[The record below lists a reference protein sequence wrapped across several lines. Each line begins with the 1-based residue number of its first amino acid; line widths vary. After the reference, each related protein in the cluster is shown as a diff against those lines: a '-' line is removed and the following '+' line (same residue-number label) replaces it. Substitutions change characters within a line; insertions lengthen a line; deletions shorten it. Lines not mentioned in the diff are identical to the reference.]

1 MTRLLTNDEIENMI
15 SFIQPQKGIPVDTAL
30 SITNIQ
36 KEKLRVQLRKQKIY
50 PEIIP
55 ALKDEIEK
63 SYYACLIDPGD
74 SVGVISAQSIG
85 EKQTQTT
92 LNSVDWT
99 EKLLYTKNG
108 KTIVEP
114 IGKMIDRLLTIEPEN
129 ITKIEE
135 NRTEYLPL
143 SEGYMIPSCD
153 ENGNTNWY
161 RIEAVTRHLPVGK
174 LVRVVTQSGR
184 TVTATQSKSFLVWD
198 GTKFEGVLGSDV
210 KVGDMLPTTTSLRKP
225 TVEHSYFDMETIFPK
240 NKYLYTTELIKA
252 RKHRFS
258 GKQGW
263 LDSNGVHFTVPYN
276 RPDGCFGRRKSYF
289 LSCEPGFVYI
299 HTGASFVSHIP
310 DKIPLDNDFGF
321 LIGIYLAEG
330 CCTKTFICISNNDE
344 VIRKRVTDWCDR
356 YGVTYHLV
364 TSQGKNVRK
373 GTSNDLKIHS
383 TLLARMFKI
392 ICDTGSANK
401 RVPEFSYTAPEEF
414 IKGLIDGYWSGD
426 GYINKISGSVII
438 SSVSEDLILGIS
450 FLLSYFG
457 IFGRLSSSQAKK
469 NNIGSKNI
477 KLAHLLSISNGFAQR
492 FARNIP
498 LTEHNK
504 QEKLKTVTLFKK
516 YRHNRGRSQ
525 EEFPVR
531 DVYFDEVLSVEYVD
545 GTTEYVYDLTVEVT
559 RNFQLL
565 NGLNQEDTFHRAGQS
580 EKTMTAG
587 VPRFQE
593 LLNATKNPRIV
604 NHKIF
609 FQRGNNSIQEMRNTV
624 GSSIVGMTMADI
636 SKSIKVELN
645 KESEPWYEAHKILFS
660 DEFSSY
666 AHCITFKLD
675 MKKLFEFKLT
685 MQQIADHIH
694 EEYSDLYCVFSPP
707 AEGQLDVFVDTKNIR
722 LPEDRLLFVDQDN
735 AVLIYLEEV
744 VQATLEQ
751 IYICGIPA
759 ISEVF
764 YLKEGSEW
772 IVETNGFCSNT
783 ISKQYSSFKR
793 LLAHPDV
800 DYTRTVSNNVWD
812 IYDVLDIEAARQ
824 FLIEEFMSI
833 MEGINTCHAMIL
845 VDRMTHNG
853 TISSITRYTMKKEE
867 SGPMGKAS
875 FEETMDNFLNA
886 AAEGDK
892 EPTEGV
898 SASIICGK
906 RASIGTG
913 MIKMSIDIAKL
924 PKGVNANIYS
934 KELHVKTIPANVM
947 NQVIEKSPIII
958 GKEEDYDDY
967 EIPAFEQ
974 DG

>member
-1 MTRLLTNDEIENMI
+1 MTRLLTHDEIENMLI
-15 SFIQPQKGIPVDTAL
+15 FIQPQKGIPTDTAM
-30 SITNIQ
+30 SIVNIQ
-36 KEKLRVQLRKQKIY
+36 KERLRVQLKTQKVY
-50 PEIIP
+50 SEIIP
-55 ALKDEIEK
+55 ALKEEIEK
-63 SYYACLIDPGD
+63 VYYKSLIDPGD
-74 SVGVISAQSIG
+74 SVGVICAQSIG

-108 KTIVEP
+108 NTVVES
-114 IGKMIDRLLTIEPEN
+114 IGKMIDRLLTLDPNN

-143 SEGYMIPSCD
+143 PEGYMIPSCD

-184 TVTATQSKSFLVWD
+184 TVMATQSKSFLVWD

-225 TVEHSYFDMETIFPK
+225 TIEHSHFDMETIFPK

-252 RKHRFS
+252 RNHRFS

-263 LDSNGVHFTVPYN
+263 LDTNGVHFTVPYN
-276 RPDGCFGRRKSYF
+276 RPDTCFGRRKSYF
-289 LSCEPGFVYI
+289 LSCEPGLIYI
-299 HTGASFVSHIP
+299 HTGAAFVSHIP

-321 LIGIYLAEG
+321 LVGIYLAEG

-426 GYINKISGSVII
+426 GTVNKEDGSVSVGSI
-438 SSVSEDLILGIS
+438 SENLILGIS
-450 FLLSYFG
+450 FILSYFG
-457 IFGRLSSSQAKK
+457 IFGSLRNNLQKN

-477 KLAHLLSISNGFAQR
+477 KRMYTLNIRNGFAQR
-492 FARNIP
+492 FARVIP

-504 QEKLKTVTLFKK
+504 QEKLNTITLFKK
-516 YRHNRGRSQ
+516 YKYNRGKSQ
-525 EEFPVR
+525 TEFPLR

-559 RNFQLL
+559 RCFQLW
-565 NGLNQEDTFHRAGQS
+565 NGVTNFDTFHRAGQS

-604 NHKIF
+604 NHRIF
-609 FQRGNNSIQEMRNTV
+609 FQKGNDTIQDMRKTV
-624 GSSIVGMTMADI
+624 GSNIVGMTMADI
-636 SKSIKVELN
+636 SKSIKVELD
-645 KESEPWYEAHKILFS
+645 KEHESWYEAYKILFS
-660 DEFSSY
+660 DEFSGHN
-666 AHCITFKLD
+666 HCITFKLD

-685 MQQIADHIH
+685 MQEIADHIH
-694 EEYSDLYCVFSPP
+694 QEYSDLYCVFSPP
-707 AEGQLDVFVDTKNIR
+707 AEGQLDIFVDTQNIQ
-722 LPEDRLLFVDQDN
+722 LPENRLLFVDKEN
-735 AVLIYLEEV
+735 AISIYLEEV
-744 VQATLEQ
+744 VQTTLEQ
-751 IYICGIPA
+751 IYVCGIPA

-764 YLKEGSEW
+764 YLKDGKEW
-772 IVETNGFCSNT
+772 IVETNGFCSKT

-812 IYDVLDIEAARQ
+812 IYEVLDIEAARQ

-886 AAEGDK
+886 AAEGDR

-906 RASIGTG
+906 RASVGTG
-913 MIKMSIDIAKL
+913 MIKLSIDIPKL
-924 PKGVNANIYS
+924 PKYS
-934 KELHVKTIPANVM
+934 TSFKKNRPFTKIM
-947 NQVIEKSPIII
+947 GSVIEKSS
-958 GKEEDYDDY
+958 DDL
-967 EIPAFEQ
+967 PAFE
-974 DG
+974 DVDL

>member
-1 MTRLLTNDEIENMI
+1 MIRSLTDIEIEDMV
-15 SFIQPQKGIPVDTAL
+15 SFIQPQKGIPVDTAM
-30 SITNIQ
+30 SVVNIQ
-36 KEKLRVQLRKQKIY
+36 KQKLRVQLKTQKVY

-55 ALKDEIEK
+55 ALKEEIQKNYYK
-63 SYYACLIDPGD
+63 SLIDPGE
-74 SVGVISAQSIG
+74 SVGVICAQSIG

-99 EKLLYTKNG
+99 EKLLYTQEG

-114 IGKMIDRLLTIEPEN
+114 IGKMIDRLLTLDPNN

-143 SEGYMIPSCD
+143 PEGYMIPSCD

-210 KVGDMLPTTTSLRKP
+210 KVGDILPTTTSLRKP

-252 RKHRFS
+252 RNHRFS

-263 LDSNGVHFTVPYN
+263 LDTNGVHFTVPYN
-276 RPDGCFGRRKSYF
+276 RPDTCFGKRKSYY
-289 LSCEPGFVYI
+289 LSCEPGLIYI
-299 HTGASFVSHIP
+299 HTGAAFVSHIP

-330 CCTKTFICISNNDE
+330 WCTKTFVGVSNNDE

-364 TSQGKNVRK
+364 TTQGKNVRK

-426 GYINKISGSVII
+426 GTVNKEDGSVSVGSI
-438 SSVSEDLILGIS
+438 SENLILGIS

-457 IFGRLSSSQAKK
+457 IFGSLRNNLQKK
-469 NNIGSKNI
+469 NNVGSENI
-477 KLAHLLSISNGFAQR
+477 KRMYKLNIRNSFAQR
-492 FARNIP
+492 FARDIP

-504 QEKLKTVTLFKK
+504 QEKLRTITLFKK
-516 YRHNRGRSQ
+516 YKYNRCRSQ
-525 EEFPVR
+525 EEFPAR

-545 GTTEYVYDLTVEVT
+545 GTTDNVYDLTVEVT
-559 RNFQLL
+559 RNFQLW
-565 NGLNQEDTFHRAGQS
+565 NGQNIKDTFHRAGQS

-609 FQRGNNSIQEMRNTV
+609 FQRGNTSIQEMRKTV

-636 SKSIKVELN
+636 SKSITIEMN
-645 KESEPWYEAHKILFS
+645 KKDEPWYPAYKILFS
-660 DEFSSY
+660 DEFSEHD
-666 AHCITFKLD
+666 HCITFNLD

-694 EEYSDLYCVFSPP
+694 QEYSDLYCVFSPP
-707 AEGQLDVFVDTKNIR
+707 AKGQLDVFVDTNNIH
-722 LPEDRLLFVDQDN
+722 LPENRLLFVSQEN
-735 AVLIYLEEV
+735 AKVIYLEEV
-744 VQATLEQ
+744 VQASLEK
-751 IYICGIPA
+751 IYICGIPS

-764 YLKEGSEW
+764 YLKEGKDEW
-772 IVETNGFCSNT
+772 IVETNGFCSKS

-793 LLAHPDV
+793 LLAHPEV
-800 DYTRTVSNNVWD
+800 DYTRTISNNVWD
-812 IYDVLDIEAARQ
+812 IYEVLDIEAARQ
-824 FLIEEFMSI
+824 FLIEEFMGI
-833 MEGINTCHAMIL
+833 MEGINICHAMIL

-886 AAEGDK
+886 AAEGDR

-913 MIKMSIDIAKL
+913 MIKLSIDIGML
-924 PKGVNANIYS
+924 PKTFSDTFPQKKNRSRNIEDKVMS
-934 KELHVKTIPANVM
+934 TVK
-947 NQVIEKSPIII
+947 EKSDKIVGSKI
-958 GKEEDYDDY
+958 
-967 EIPAFEQ
+967 
-974 DG
+974 

>member
-1 MTRLLTNDEIENMI
+1 MTRYLTHDEIENMLI
-15 SFIQPQKGIPVDTAL
+15 FIQPQKGIPKDTAM
-30 SITNIQ
+30 SIVNIQ
-36 KEKLRVQLRKQKIY
+36 KERLRVQLKTQKVY
-50 PEIIP
+50 SEIIP
-55 ALKDEIEK
+55 ALKEEIEK
-63 SYYACLIDPGD
+63 VYYKSLIDPGD
-74 SVGVISAQSIG
+74 SVGVICAQSIG

-108 KTIVEP
+108 NTVVEP
-114 IGKMIDRLLTIEPEN
+114 IGKMIDSLLTLDPTN
-129 ITKIEE
+129 ITRIEE

-143 SEGYMIPSCD
+143 PEGYMIPSCD

-184 TVTATQSKSFLVWD
+184 TVMATQSKSFLVWD

-225 TVEHSYFDMETIFPK
+225 TIEHSHFDMETIFPK

-252 RKHRFS
+252 RNHCFS

-263 LDSNGVHFTVPYN
+263 LDTNGVHFTVPYN
-276 RPDGCFGRRKSYF
+276 RPDTCFGRRKSYF
-289 LSCEPGFVYI
+289 LSCEPGLIYI
-299 HTGASFVSHIP
+299 HTGAAFVSHIP

-321 LIGIYLAEG
+321 LVGIYLAEG

-344 VIRKRVTDWCDR
+344 VIQKRVTDWCDR

-401 RVPEFSYTAPEEF
+401 RVPEFSYTAPKEF

-426 GYINKISGSVII
+426 GTVSKKDGSVIVGSI
-438 SSVSEDLILGIS
+438 SENLILGIS

-469 NNIGSKNI
+469 NNVGSKNI

-492 FARNIP
+492 FARYIP
-498 LTEHNK
+498 LTERNK
-504 QEKLKTVTLFKK
+504 QEKLNTITLFKK
-516 YRHNRGRSQ
+516 YKYNRGRSQ
-525 EEFPVR
+525 TEFPLR

-545 GTTEYVYDLTVEVT
+545 GTTEFVYDLTVEVT
-559 RNFQLL
+559 RNFQMW
-565 NGLNQEDTFHRAGQS
+565 NGVTQKDTFHRAGQS
-580 EKTMTAG
+580 EKTMTAR

-609 FQRGNNSIQEMRNTV
+609 FQKGNDTIQNMRSTV
-624 GSSIVGMTMADI
+624 GSSIVGMTMANI
-636 SKSIKVELN
+636 SKSIKVELD
-645 KESEPWYEAHKILFS
+645 KEDESWYEAHKILFS
-660 DEFSSY
+660 DEFSGHN
-666 AHCITFKLD
+666 HCITFKLD

-685 MQQIADHIH
+685 MQEIADHIH

-707 AEGQLDVFVDTKNIR
+707 AEGQLDVFVDTQNIH
-722 LPEDRLLFVDQDN
+722 LPENRLLFVDKEN
-735 AVLIYLEEV
+735 AISIYLEEV
-744 VQATLEQ
+744 VQTTLEK
-751 IYICGIPA
+751 IYVCGIPA

-764 YLKEGSEW
+764 YLKDGKEW
-772 IVETNGFCSNT
+772 IVETNGFCSKT

-812 IYDVLDIEAARQ
+812 IYEVLDIEAARQ

-886 AAEGDK
+886 AAEGDR

-906 RASIGTG
+906 RASVGTG
-913 MIKMSIDIAKL
+913 MIKLSIDISML
-924 PKGVNANIYS
+924 PKALEADSRPLKKNRSRNTS
-934 KELHVKTIPANVM
+934 TKSLRP
-947 NQVIEKSPIII
+947 VIEKAS
-958 GKEEDYDDY
+958 DD
-967 EIPAFEQ
+967 IPAFE
-974 DG
+974 DVDL

>member
-1 MTRLLTNDEIENMI
+1 MTRLLTNTEIENMLN
-15 SFIQPQKGIPVDTAL
+15 FIQPQKGIPHDTAM
-30 SITNIQ
+30 SIVNIQ
-36 KEKLRVQLRKQKIY
+36 KERLRVQLKTQKVY
-50 PEIIP
+50 PKIIP
-55 ALKDEIEK
+55 ALKEQIEK
-63 SYYACLIDPGD
+63 VYYSSLIDPGE
-74 SVGVISAQSIG
+74 SVGVICAQSIG

-99 EKLLYTKNG
+99 EKLLYTQNN
-108 KTIVEP
+108 TTVVEP
-114 IGKMIDRLLTIEPEN
+114 IGKMIDRLLSLNPDN

-143 SEGYMIPSCD
+143 PEGYMIPSCD

-198 GTKFEGVLGSDV
+198 GTKFEGVLGFDV
-210 KVGDMLPTTTSLRKP
+210 KVGDILPTTTSLRKP

-252 RKHRFS
+252 RDYRFS
-258 GKQGW
+258 GKKSW
-263 LDSNGVHFTVPYN
+263 LEQNGVHFTVPYT
-276 RPDGCFGRRKSYF
+276 RPDVCFGKRKKYF
-289 LSCEPGFVYI
+289 FSCQPGLIYI
-299 HTGASFVSHIP
+299 HTSNSFVSHIP

-321 LIGIYLAEG
+321 LVGIYLAEG
-330 CCTKTFICISNNDE
+330 WCTKTFVGVSNNDE

-392 ICDTGSANK
+392 ICDTGFANK

-426 GYINKISGSVII
+426 GCICKKSGSLIVGSIF
-438 SSVSEDLILGIS
+438 ENLILGIS

-457 IFGRLSSSQAKK
+457 IFGRLSNSVQKK

-477 KLAHLLSISNGFAQR
+477 KRMYVLTISNGFAQL
-492 FARNIP
+492 FAKNIH

-504 QEKLKTVTLFKK
+504 QEKLNTVTLFKK

-525 EEFPVR
+525 TEFPVR

-545 GTTEYVYDLTVEVT
+545 GTTEYVYDLTVEST
-559 RNFQLL
+559 RNFQLW
-565 NGLNQEDTFHRAGQS
+565 NGLGIVDTFHKCGQS

-609 FQRGNNSIQEMRNTV
+609 FKKGNDTIQNMRDTV
-624 GSSIVGMTMADI
+624 GSTIVGLTMLNI
-636 SKSIKVELN
+636 SKSIKSNMN
-645 KESEPWYEAHKILFS
+645 KEDEPWYEAYKILFS
-660 DEFSSY
+660 DKFSEHK
-666 AHCITFKLD
+666 HCITFTLD

-685 MQQIADHIH
+685 MQQIVDHIH
-694 EEYSDLYCVFSPP
+694 QEYSDLYCVFSPP
-707 AEGQLDVFVDTKNIR
+707 ANGQIDVFVDTQNII
-722 LPEDRLLFVDQDN
+722 LPENRLLFVDQEN
-735 AVLIYLEEV
+735 AIEIYLEEV
-744 VQATLEQ
+744 VQTTLEQ

-764 YLKEGSEW
+764 YLKEGKEW

-800 DYTRTVSNNVWD
+800 DYTLTISNNVWD
-812 IYDVLDIEAARQ
+812 IYEVLDIEAARQ
-824 FLIEEFMSI
+824 FLIEEFMAI
-833 MEGINTCHAMIL
+833 MEGINICHAMIL

-867 SGPMGKAS
+867 SGPFGKAS

-886 AAEGDK
+886 AQEGDI
-892 EPTEGV
+892 EPTNGV

-906 RASIGTG
+906 RALIGTG
-913 MIKMSIDIAKL
+913 MIKLSIDIPSL
-924 PKGVNANIYS
+924 PKQEN
-934 KELHVKTIPANVM
+934 KK
-947 NQVIEKSPIII
+947 
-958 GKEEDYDDY
+958 
-967 EIPAFEQ
+967 EIPHYKKNIAYSSLLPSVKEKKRSDLDDELPPFECS
-974 DG
+974 

>member
-1 MTRLLTNDEIENMI
+1 LRT
-15 SFIQPQKGIPVDTAL
+15 QKVY
-30 SITNIQ
+30 S
-36 KEKLRVQLRKQKIY
+36 
-50 PEIIP
+50 EIIP
-55 ALKDEIEK
+55 ALKEEIEK
-63 SYYACLIDPGD
+63 VYYKSLIDPGD
-74 SVGVISAQSIG
+74 SVGVICAQSIG

-99 EKLLYTKNG
+99 EKLLYTQKG
-108 KTIVEP
+108 KTVVEP
-114 IGKMIDRLLTIEPEN
+114 IGKMIDRLLNLDPNN
-129 ITKIEE
+129 ITKMEE

-143 SEGYMIPSCD
+143 PEGYMIPSCD

-184 TVTATQSKSFLVWD
+184 TVMATQSKSFLVWD
-198 GTKFEGVLGSDV
+198 GTKFEGVLGSDI
-210 KVGDMLPTTTSLRKP
+210 KVGDILPTTTSLRKP
-225 TVEHSYFDMETIFPK
+225 KIEHSYFDMETIFPK

-252 RKHRFS
+252 RNHRFS

-276 RPDGCFGRRKSYF
+276 RPDTCFGRRKSYF

-299 HTGASFVSHIP
+299 HTSASFVSHIP

-330 CCTKTFICISNNDE
+330 WCTKTFVGVSNNDE

-364 TSQGKNVRK
+364 TSQGKNLRK

-392 ICDTGSANK
+392 ICDTGSAKK

-492 FARNIP
+492 FARDIP

-609 FQRGNNSIQEMRNTV
+609 FQKGNDTIQDMRKTV
-624 GSSIVGMTMADI
+624 GSNIVGMTMADI
-636 SKSIKVELN
+636 SKSIKVQLN
-645 KESEPWYEAHKILFS
+645 KENESWYEAYKILFS
-660 DEFSSY
+660 DDFSGHN
-666 AHCITFKLD
+666 HCITFKLD

-685 MQQIADHIH
+685 MQEIADHIH
-694 EEYSDLYCVFSPP
+694 QEYSDLYCVFSPP
-707 AEGQLDVFVDTKNIR
+707 AEGQLDIFVDTQNIQ
-722 LPEDRLLFVDQDN
+722 LPENRLLFVDKEN
-735 AVLIYLEEV
+735 AISIYLEEV
-744 VQATLEQ
+744 VQTTLEQ
-751 IYICGIPA
+751 IYVCGIPA
-759 ISEVF
+759 ITEVF
-764 YLKEGSEW
+764 YLKDGKEW
-772 IVETNGFCSNT
+772 IVETNGFCSKT

-793 LLAHPDV
+793 LLSHPDV

-812 IYDVLDIEAARQ
+812 IYEVLDIEAARQ

-886 AAEGDK
+886 AAEGDR

-906 RASIGTG
+906 RASVGTG
-913 MIKMSIDIAKL
+913 MIKLSIDIPML
-924 PKGVNANIYS
+924 PKSSNAFKKNRSSTKIMRS
-934 KELHVKTIPANVM
+934 
-947 NQVIEKSPIII
+947 VIEKSS
-958 GKEEDYDDY
+958 GDL
-967 EIPAFEQ
+967 PAFE
-974 DG
+974 DVDL

>member
-15 SFIQPQKGIPVDTAL
+15 NFIQPQKGIPKDTAL

-36 KEKLRVQLRKQKIY
+36 KERLRKQLRTQKVY
-50 PEIIP
+50 SEIIP

-63 SYYACLIDPGD
+63 AYYASLIDPGD

-99 EKLLYTKNG
+99 EKLLYTKDD
-108 KTIVEP
+108 KTVVEP
-114 IGKMIDRLLTIEPEN
+114 IGKMIDRLLTLEPEN

-143 SEGYMIPSCD
+143 PEGYMIPSCD

-198 GTKFEGVLGSDV
+198 GAKFEGVLGSDV

-225 TVEHSYFDMETIFPK
+225 RIEHSYFDMETIFPK
-240 NKYLYTTELIKA
+240 NKYLYTTELVKA
-252 RKHRFS
+252 R
-258 GKQGW
+258 KQGW
-263 LDSNGVHFTVPYN
+263 LDSNGIHFTVPYN
-276 RPDGCFGRRKSYF
+276 RPDTCFGKDKSYI
-289 LSCEPGFVYI
+289 LSCEPG
-299 HTGASFVSHIP
+299 FVSHIP

-330 CCTKTFICISNNDE
+330 WCTKTFVGVSNNDE
-344 VIRKRVTDWCDR
+344 VIQKRVTDWCDR
-356 YGVTYHLV
+356 YGVTY
-364 TSQGKNVRK
+364 Q

-383 TLLARMFKI
+383 TLLAHMFKI
-392 ICDTGSANK
+392 ICGTGSANK
-401 RVPEFSYTAPEEF
+401 RVPEFSYTAPNEF
-414 IKGLIDGYWSGD
+414 IKGLIDGYWSG
-426 GYINKISGSVII
+426 GGTVSKVSGSVII
-438 SSVSEDLILGIS
+438 TSVSEDLILGIS

-457 IFGRLSSSQAKK
+457 IFGRLSSSQAK
-469 NNIGSKNI
+469 NNIGI
-477 KLAHLLSISNGFAQR
+477 KLTHLLNISNGFAQR
-492 FARNIP
+492 FAKDIT

-504 QEKLKTVTLFKK
+504 QEKLRTFTLFKK

-525 EEFPVR
+525 IEFPVR

-545 GTTEYVYDLTVEVT
+545 GMTEYVYDLTVEVT

-565 NGLNQEDTFHRAGQS
+565 NGVTQKDTFHRAGQS

-609 FQRGNNSIQEMRNTV
+609 FQRGNTSIQEMRETV
-624 GSSIVGMTMADI
+624 GSTIVGMTLADI
-636 SKSIKVELN
+636 SKSIKIEID
-645 KESEPWYEAHKILFS
+645 KEDEKWYEAHKILFS
-660 DEFSSY
+660 DEFSMH
-666 AHCITFKLD
+666 AHCISFKLD

-694 EEYSDLYCVFSPP
+694 KEYSDLYCVFSPP
-707 AEGQLDVFVDTKNIR
+707 AECQLDIFVDTKNIR

-735 AVLIYLEEV
+735 AIVIYLEEV
-744 VQATLEQ
+744 VQATLEK
-751 IYICGIPA
+751 IYICGIPS

-764 YLKEGSEW
+764 YLKEGTEW
-772 IVETNGFCSNT
+772 IVETNGFCSKT
-783 ISKQYSSFKR
+783 ISKQYSSFKK
-793 LLAHPDV
+793 LLAHPHV

-812 IYDVLDIEAARQ
+812 IYEVLDIEAARQ

-906 RASIGTG
+906 RASVGTG
-913 MIKMSIDIAKL
+913 MIKMSIDISAL
-924 PKGVNANIYS
+924 PKGKIEPCKPFKRTN
-934 KELHVKTIPANVM
+934 
-947 NQVIEKSPIII
+947 VIEKSSVIV
-958 GKEEDYDDY
+958 GSEEDY
-967 EIPAFEQ
+967 ELPAFDEE
-974 DG
+974 

>member
-1 MTRLLTNDEIENMI
+1 MTRQLTDDEIENMLL
-15 SFIQPQKGIPVDTAL
+15 FIKPQQGIPKDSAMSVV
-30 SITNIQ
+30 NIQ
-36 KEKLRVQLRKQKIY
+36 KDKLRVQLRTQKVY
-50 PEIIP
+50 PAIIP

-63 SYYACLIDPGD
+63 NYYKSLIEPGD
-74 SVGVISAQSIG
+74 SVGVICAQSIG

-99 EKLLYTKNG
+99 EKLLYTKNS
-108 KTIVEP
+108 KTVVEP
-114 IGKMIDRLLTIEPEN
+114 IGKMIDRLLSLNTES

-143 SEGYMIPSCD
+143 PEGYMIPSCD

-184 TVTATQSKSFLVWD
+184 TVTASKSKSFLVWD

-210 KVGDMLPTTTSLRKP
+210 KVGDILPTTTSLRKP

-252 RKHRFS
+252 RNHRFS

-263 LDSNGVHFTVPYN
+263 LDTNGVHFTVPYT
-276 RPDGCFGRRKSYF
+276 RPDVCFGRRKSYF
-289 LSCEPGFVYI
+289 LSCEPGLIYI
-299 HTGASFVSHIP
+299 HTSNSFVSHIP

-321 LIGIYLAEG
+321 LVGIYLAEG

-426 GYINKISGSVII
+426 GTVSKEDGSVVVGSI
-438 SSVSEDLILGIS
+438 SEDLILGIS

-457 IFGRLSSSQAKK
+457 IFGSLRNNLQKK
-469 NNIGSKNI
+469 NNVGSKNI
-477 KLAHLLSISNGFAQR
+477 KRMYKLSIRNSFAQR
-492 FARNIP
+492 FARDIH
-498 LTEHNK
+498 LTEYNK
-504 QEKLKTVTLFKK
+504 QEKLNTVTLFKK
-516 YRHNRGRSQ
+516 YKYNLGKSQ
-525 EEFPVR
+525 TEFPVR

-565 NGLNQEDTFHRAGQS
+565 NGVSVRDTFHKCGQS

-609 FQRGNNSIQEMRNTV
+609 LQTGNTSIQDMRKIV
-624 GSSIVGMTMADI
+624 GSTIVGMTMADI
-636 SKSIKVELN
+636 SKNISVEID
-645 KESEPWYEAHKILFS
+645 KKAESWYEAYKILFS
-660 DEFSSY
+660 DEFS
-666 AHCITFKLD
+666 AHKNCISFKLD

-685 MQQIADHIH
+685 MQQISDHIQ

-722 LPEDRLLFVDQDN
+722 LPENRLLFVDQNN
-735 AVLIYLEEV
+735 AIMVYLEEV

-751 IYICGIPA
+751 VYICGIPA

-764 YLKEGSEW
+764 YLKEGNEW
-772 IVETNGFCSNT
+772 IVETNGFCSKT

-793 LLAHPDV
+793 LLGHPHV

-812 IYDVLDIEAARQ
+812 IYEVLDIEAARQ

-833 MEGINTCHAMIL
+833 MEGINMCHAMIL

-913 MIKMSIDIAKL
+913 MIKLSIDISML
-924 PKGVNANIYS
+924 PKKVSTKIVS
-934 KELHVKTIPANVM
+934 STIPPNVM
-947 NQVIEKSPIII
+947 HSVIEKSSLII
-958 GKEEDYDDY
+958 GCDD
-967 EIPAFEQ
+967 ELPAF
-974 DG
+974 DDTN

>member
-1 MTRLLTNDEIENMI
+1 MTRYLTHDEIENMLI
-15 SFIQPQKGIPVDTAL
+15 FIQPQKGIPKDTAM
-30 SITNIQ
+30 SIVNIQ
-36 KEKLRVQLRKQKIY
+36 KERLRVQLKTQKVY
-50 PEIIP
+50 SEIIP
-55 ALKDEIEK
+55 ALKEEIEK
-63 SYYACLIDPGD
+63 VYYKSLIDPGD
-74 SVGVISAQSIG
+74 SVGVICAQSIG

-108 KTIVEP
+108 NTVVEP
-114 IGKMIDRLLTIEPEN
+114 IGKMIDSLLTLDPTN
-129 ITKIEE
+129 ITRIEE

-143 SEGYMIPSCD
+143 PEGYMIPSCD

-184 TVTATQSKSFLVWD
+184 TVMATQSKSFLVWD

-225 TVEHSYFDMETIFPK
+225 TIEHSHFDMETIFPK

-252 RKHRFS
+252 RNHRFS

-263 LDSNGVHFTVPYN
+263 LDTNGVHFTVPYN
-276 RPDGCFGRRKSYF
+276 RPDTCFGRRKSYF
-289 LSCEPGFVYI
+289 LSCEPGLIYI
-299 HTGASFVSHIP
+299 HTGAAFVSHIP

-321 LIGIYLAEG
+321 LVGIYLAEG

-344 VIRKRVTDWCDR
+344 VIQKRVTDWCDR

-401 RVPEFSYTAPEEF
+401 RVPEFSYTAPKEF

-426 GYINKISGSVII
+426 GTVSKKDGSVIVGSI
-438 SSVSEDLILGIS
+438 SENLILGIS

-457 IFGRLSSSQAKK
+457 IFGRLNNLLQKK
-469 NNIGSKNI
+469 NNVGSKNI
-477 KLAHLLSISNGFAQR
+477 KRMYRLNISNGFAQR
-492 FARNIP
+492 FAKHIS

-504 QEKLKTVTLFKK
+504 QEKLNTITLFKK
-516 YRHNRGRSQ
+516 YKYNRGRSQ
-525 EEFPVR
+525 TEFPLR

-545 GTTEYVYDLTVEVT
+545 GTTEFVYDLTVEVT
-559 RNFQLL
+559 RNFQMW
-565 NGLNQEDTFHRAGQS
+565 NGVTQKDTFHRAGQS

-609 FQRGNNSIQEMRNTV
+609 FQKGNDTIQNMRSTV
-624 GSSIVGMTMADI
+624 GSSIVGMTMANI
-636 SKSIKVELN
+636 SKSIKVELD
-645 KESEPWYEAHKILFS
+645 KEDESWYEAHKILFS
-660 DEFSSY
+660 DEFSGHN
-666 AHCITFKLD
+666 HCITFKLD

-685 MQQIADHIH
+685 MQEIADHIH

-707 AEGQLDVFVDTKNIR
+707 AEGQLDVFVDTQNIH
-722 LPEDRLLFVDQDN
+722 LPENRLLFVDKEN
-735 AVLIYLEEV
+735 AISIYLEEV
-744 VQATLEQ
+744 VQTTLEK
-751 IYICGIPA
+751 IYVCGIPA

-764 YLKEGSEW
+764 YLKDGKEW
-772 IVETNGFCSNT
+772 IVETNGFCSKT

-812 IYDVLDIEAARQ
+812 IYEVLDIEAARQ

-886 AAEGDK
+886 AAEGDR

-906 RASIGTG
+906 RASVGTG
-913 MIKMSIDIAKL
+913 MIKLSIDISML
-924 PKGVNANIYS
+924 PKALEADSRPLKKNRSRNTS
-934 KELHVKTIPANVM
+934 TKSLRP
-947 NQVIEKSPIII
+947 VIEKAS
-958 GKEEDYDDY
+958 DD
-967 EIPAFEQ
+967 IPAFE
-974 DG
+974 DVDL

>member
-1 MTRLLTNDEIENMI
+1 MTRLLTNTEIENMLN
-15 SFIQPQKGIPVDTAL
+15 FIQPQKGIPHDTAM
-30 SITNIQ
+30 SVVNIQ
-36 KEKLRVQLRKQKIY
+36 KERLRVQLKTQKVY
-50 PEIIP
+50 PKIIP
-55 ALKDEIEK
+55 ALKEQIEK
-63 SYYACLIDPGD
+63 VYYSSLIDPGE
-74 SVGVISAQSIG
+74 SVGVICAQSIG

-99 EKLLYTKNG
+99 EKLLYTQKD
-108 KTIVEP
+108 KTVVEP
-114 IGKMIDRLLTIEPEN
+114 IGKMIDRLLTLDPNN

-143 SEGYMIPSCD
+143 PEGYMIPSCD

-210 KVGDMLPTTTSLRKP
+210 KVGDILPTTTSLRKP
-225 TVEHSYFDMETIFPK
+225 AVEHEYFDMETIFPK

-252 RKHRFS
+252 QDHRFS
-258 GKQGW
+258 GKKSW
-263 LDSNGVHFTVPYN
+263 LERNGVHFTVPYT
-276 RPDGCFGRRKSYF
+276 RPDVCFGKRKNYF
-289 LSCEPGFVYI
+289 LSCQHGLIYI
-299 HTGASFVSHIP
+299 HTSNSFVSHIP
-310 DKIPLDNDFGF
+310 DKIPLDNEFGF
-321 LIGIYLAEG
+321 LVGIYLAEG
-330 CCTKTFICISNNDE
+330 WCTKTFVGVSNNDE

-364 TSQGKNVRK
+364 TSKGKNVRK

-401 RVPEFSYTAPEEF
+401 RVPEFSYTAPKEF

-426 GYINKISGSVII
+426 GCICKKSGSLIVGSI
-438 SSVSEDLILGIS
+438 SKNLILGIS

-457 IFGRLSSSQAKK
+457 IFGRLSNSVQKK

-477 KLAHLLSISNGFAQR
+477 KRMYVLTISNSFAQL
-492 FARNIP
+492 FARDIH

-504 QEKLKTVTLFKK
+504 QEKLNTVTLIKK

-525 EEFPVR
+525 TEFPVR
-531 DVYFDEVLSVEYVD
+531 DVYFDDVLSVEYVD
-545 GTTEYVYDLTVEVT
+545 GTTEYVYDLTVEST
-559 RNFQLL
+559 RNFQLW
-565 NGLNQEDTFHRAGQS
+565 NGQNIVDTFHKCGQS

-609 FQRGNNSIQEMRNTV
+609 FKRGNDTIQNMRDTV
-624 GSSIVGMTMADI
+624 GSTIVGLTMLNI
-636 SKSIKVELN
+636 SKSIKANMN
-645 KESEPWYEAHKILFS
+645 KEDEPWYEAYKILFS
-660 DEFSSY
+660 DKFSEHK
-666 AHCITFKLD
+666 HCITFTLD

-685 MQQIADHIH
+685 MQQIVDHIH
-694 EEYSDLYCVFSPP
+694 QEYSDLYCVFSPP
-707 AEGQLDVFVDTKNIR
+707 ANGQIDVFVDTQNII
-722 LPEDRLLFVDQDN
+722 LPENRLLFVDQEN
-735 AVLIYLEEV
+735 AIEIYLEEV
-744 VQATLEQ
+744 VQTTLEQ

-764 YLKEGSEW
+764 YLKEGKEW

-793 LLAHPDV
+793 LLAHPEV
-800 DYTRTVSNNVWD
+800 DYTLTISNNVWD
-812 IYDVLDIEAARQ
+812 IYEVLDIEAARQ
-824 FLIEEFMSI
+824 FLIEEFMAI
-833 MEGINTCHAMIL
+833 MEGINICHAMIL

-867 SGPMGKAS
+867 SGPFGKAS

-886 AAEGDK
+886 AQEGDI
-892 EPTEGV
+892 EPTNGV

-906 RASIGTG
+906 RALIGTG
-913 MIKMSIDIAKL
+913 MIKLSIDISSL
-924 PKGVNANIYS
+924 PKQEN
-934 KELHVKTIPANVM
+934 KK
-947 NQVIEKSPIII
+947 
-958 GKEEDYDDY
+958 
-967 EIPAFEQ
+967 EIPHYKKNIAYSSLLPSVKEKKITDLDDELPPFECT
-974 DG
+974 

>member
-1 MTRLLTNDEIENMI
+1 MTRLLTNTEIENMLN
-15 SFIQPQKGIPVDTAL
+15 FIQPQKGIPHDTAM
-30 SITNIQ
+30 SIVNIQ
-36 KEKLRVQLRKQKIY
+36 KERLRVQLKTQKVY
-50 PEIIP
+50 PKIIP
-55 ALKDEIEK
+55 ALKEQIEK
-63 SYYACLIDPGD
+63 VYYSSLIDPGE
-74 SVGVISAQSIG
+74 SVGVICAQSIG

-99 EKLLYTKNG
+99 EKLLYTQNN
-108 KTIVEP
+108 TTVVEP
-114 IGKMIDRLLTIEPEN
+114 IGKMIDRLLSLNPDN

-143 SEGYMIPSCD
+143 PEGYMIPSCD

-210 KVGDMLPTTTSLRKP
+210 KVGDILPTTTSLRKP

-252 RKHRFS
+252 RDYRFS
-258 GKQGW
+258 GKQDW
-263 LDSNGVHFTVPYN
+263 LDTNGVHFTVPYN
-276 RPDGCFGRRKSYF
+276 SPDTCFGKRKRYF
-289 LSCEPGFVYI
+289 LSCEPGLIYI
-299 HTGASFVSHIP
+299 HTRAAFVSHIP

-321 LIGIYLAEG
+321 LVGIYLAEG
-330 CCTKTFICISNNDE
+330 WCTKTFVGVSNNDE

-356 YGVTYHLV
+356 YRVTYHLV

-426 GYINKISGSVII
+426 GCICKKSGFLIVGSIS
-438 SSVSEDLILGIS
+438 ENLILGIS

-457 IFGRLSSSQAKK
+457 IFGRLSNSVQKK

-477 KLAHLLSISNGFAQR
+477 KRMYVLTISNGFAQL
-492 FARNIP
+492 FAKNIH

-504 QEKLKTVTLFKK
+504 QEKLNTVTLFKK

-525 EEFPVR
+525 TEFPVR

-545 GTTEYVYDLTVEVT
+545 GTTEYVYDLTVEST
-559 RNFQLL
+559 RNFQLW
-565 NGLNQEDTFHRAGQS
+565 NGLGIVDTFHKCGQS

-609 FQRGNNSIQEMRNTV
+609 FKKGNDTIQNMRDTV
-624 GSSIVGMTMADI
+624 GSTIVGLTMLNI
-636 SKSIKVELN
+636 SKSIKSNMN
-645 KESEPWYEAHKILFS
+645 KEDEPWYEAYKILFS
-660 DEFSSY
+660 DKFSEHK
-666 AHCITFKLD
+666 HCITFTLD

-685 MQQIADHIH
+685 MQQIVDHIH
-694 EEYSDLYCVFSPP
+694 QEYSDLYCVFSPP
-707 AEGQLDVFVDTKNIR
+707 ANGQIDVFVDTQNII
-722 LPEDRLLFVDQDN
+722 LPENRLLFVDQEN
-735 AVLIYLEEV
+735 AIEIYLEEV
-744 VQATLEQ
+744 VQTTLEQ

-764 YLKEGSEW
+764 YLKEGKEW

-800 DYTRTVSNNVWD
+800 DYTLTISNNVWD
-812 IYDVLDIEAARQ
+812 IYEVLDIEAARQ
-824 FLIEEFMSI
+824 FLIEEFMAI
-833 MEGINTCHAMIL
+833 MEGINICHAMIL

-867 SGPMGKAS
+867 SGPFGKAS

-886 AAEGDK
+886 AQEGDI
-892 EPTEGV
+892 EPTNGV

-906 RASIGTG
+906 RALIGTG
-913 MIKMSIDIAKL
+913 MIKLSIDIPSL
-924 PKGVNANIYS
+924 PKQENN
-934 KELHVKTIPANVM
+934 K
-947 NQVIEKSPIII
+947 
-958 GKEEDYDDY
+958 
-967 EIPAFEQ
+967 EIPHYKKNIAYSSLLPSVKEKKRSDLDDELPPFECS
-974 DG
+974 

>member
-1 MTRLLTNDEIENMI
+1 MTRLLTHDEIENMLI
-15 SFIQPQKGIPVDTAL
+15 FIQPQKGIPKDTAM
-30 SITNIQ
+30 SIVNIQ
-36 KEKLRVQLRKQKIY
+36 KERLRVQLKIQKVY
-50 PEIIP
+50 SEIIP
-55 ALKDEIEK
+55 ALKEEIEK
-63 SYYACLIDPGD
+63 VYYKSLIDPGD
-74 SVGVISAQSIG
+74 SVGVICAQSIG

-99 EKLLYTKNG
+99 EKLLYTQQD
-108 KTIVEP
+108 KTVVEP
-114 IGKMIDRLLTIEPEN
+114 IGKMIDRLLTLDPNN

-143 SEGYMIPSCD
+143 PEGYMIPSCD

-210 KVGDMLPTTTSLRKP
+210 KVGDILPTTTSLRKP

-252 RKHRFS
+252 RNHRFS

-263 LDSNGVHFTVPYN
+263 LDTNGVHFTVPYN
-276 RPDGCFGRRKSYF
+276 RPDTCFGKRKSYY
-289 LSCEPGFVYI
+289 LSCEPGLIYI
-299 HTGASFVSHIP
+299 HTGAAFVSHIP

-330 CCTKTFICISNNDE
+330 WCTKTFVGVSNNDE

-364 TSQGKNVRK
+364 TTQGKNVRK

-426 GYINKISGSVII
+426 GCICKKSGSAIVGSI
-438 SSVSEDLILGIS
+438 SENLILGIS

-457 IFGRLSSSQAKK
+457 IFGSLRNNLQKK
-469 NNIGSKNI
+469 NNVGSENI
-477 KLAHLLSISNGFAQR
+477 KRMYTLSISNGFAQR
-492 FARNIP
+492 FARDIP

-504 QEKLKTVTLFKK
+504 QEKLNTVTLFKK
-516 YRHNRGRSQ
+516 YRYNRGKSQ
-525 EEFPVR
+525 EEFPAR

-609 FQRGNNSIQEMRNTV
+609 FQRGNDTIQDMRNTV
-624 GSSIVGMTMADI
+624 SSSIVGMTMADI
-636 SKSIKVELN
+636 SKSIKVDLD
-645 KESEPWYEAHKILFS
+645 KEDESWYEAYKILFS
-660 DEFSSY
+660 DEFSNHK
-666 AHCITFKLD
+666 HCITFKLD

-685 MQQIADHIH
+685 MQEISDHIH

-707 AEGQLDVFVDTKNIR
+707 AEGQLDVFVDTQNIN
-722 LPEDRLLFVDQDN
+722 LPENRLLFVDKEN
-735 AVLIYLEEV
+735 AISIYLEEV
-744 VQATLEQ
+744 VQTTLEK
-751 IYICGIPA
+751 IYVCGIPA

-764 YLKEGSEW
+764 YLKDGKEW
-772 IVETNGFCSNT
+772 IVETNGFCSKT

-812 IYDVLDIEAARQ
+812 IYEVLDIEAARQ

-886 AAEGDK
+886 AAEGDR

-906 RASIGTG
+906 RASVGTG
-913 MIKMSIDIAKL
+913 MIKLSIDISML
-924 PKGVNANIYS
+924 PKPLGSDSRPLKKNRSRNTS
-934 KELHVKTIPANVM
+934 TKSLRP
-947 NQVIEKSPIII
+947 VIEKTP
-958 GKEEDYDDY
+958 DD
-967 EIPAFEQ
+967 IPAFE
-974 DG
+974 DVDL

>member
-1 MTRLLTNDEIENMI
+1 MTRLLTKTEIENMLN
-15 SFIQPQKGIPVDTAL
+15 FIQPQKGIPPDTAM
-30 SITNIQ
+30 SVVNIQ
-36 KEKLRVQLRKQKIY
+36 KERLRVQLRTQKVY

-55 ALKDEIEK
+55 SLKEQIEK
-63 SYYACLIDPGD
+63 VYYSSLIDPGE
-74 SVGVISAQSIG
+74 SVGVICAQSIG

-108 KTIVEP
+108 NTVVEP
-114 IGKMIDRLLTIEPEN
+114 IGKMIDRLLSLDPDN

-143 SEGYMIPSCD
+143 PEGYMIPSCD

-198 GTKFEGVLGSDV
+198 GTRFEGVLGSDV
-210 KVGDMLPTTTSLRKP
+210 KIGDMLPTTTSLRKP
-225 TVEHSYFDMETIFPK
+225 SIEHSYFDMETIFPK

-263 LDSNGVHFTVPYN
+263 LDTNGVHFTVPYN
-276 RPDGCFGRRKSYF
+276 RPDTCFGRRKSYF
-289 LSCEPGFVYI
+289 LSCEPGLIYI
-299 HTGASFVSHIP
+299 HTGAAFVSHIP

-321 LIGIYLAEG
+321 LVGIYLAEG

-383 TLLARMFKI
+383 TLLARMFKL

-426 GYINKISGSVII
+426 GCICKKSGYVIVGSI
-438 SSVSEDLILGIS
+438 SEDLILGIS

-457 IFGRLSSSQAKK
+457 IFGRLSNLVQKK
-469 NNIGSKNI
+469 NNVGSKNI
-477 KLAHLLSISNGFAQR
+477 KRMYVLSISNGFAQL
-492 FARNIP
+492 FAKNIH

-504 QEKLKTVTLFKK
+504 QEKLNTVTLFKK

-525 EEFPVR
+525 TEFPVR

-545 GTTEYVYDLTVEVT
+545 GTTEFVYDLTVEIT
-559 RNFQLL
+559 RNFQLW
-565 NGLNQEDTFHRAGQS
+565 NGLCIVDTFHRSGQS
-580 EKTMTAG
+580 DKTMTQG

-609 FQRGNNSIQEMRNTV
+609 FNRGNDTIQNMRETV
-624 GSSIVGMTMADI
+624 GSSIVGLTMLNI
-636 SKSIKVELN
+636 SKSIKTNMN
-645 KESEPWYEAHKILFS
+645 KEEEPWYNAYKILFS
-660 DEFSSY
+660 DKFSEHN
-666 AHCITFKLD
+666 HCITFTLD

-685 MQQIADHIH
+685 MQEIVDHIH
-694 EEYSDLYCVFSPP
+694 QEYSDLYCVFSPP
-707 AEGQLDVFVDTKNIR
+707 ANGQIDVFVDTQNII
-722 LPEDRLLFVDQDN
+722 LPENRLLFVDQEN
-735 AVLIYLEEV
+735 AVEIYLEEV
-744 VQATLEQ
+744 VQTTLEQ
-751 IYICGIPA
+751 MYVCGIPA

-764 YLKEGSEW
+764 YLKEGKEW
-772 IVETNGFCSNT
+772 IVETNGFCSKT

-793 LLAHPDV
+793 LLAHPDI
-800 DYTRTVSNNVWD
+800 DYTLTISNNVWD
-812 IYDVLDIEAARQ
+812 IYEVLDIEAARQ
-824 FLIEEFMSI
+824 FLIEEFMAI

-845 VDRMTHNG
+845 VDRMTHSG

-867 SGPMGKAS
+867 SGPFGKAS

-886 AAEGDK
+886 AQEGDK
-892 EPTEGV
+892 EPTNGV

-906 RASIGTG
+906 RALIGTG
-913 MIKMSIDIAKL
+913 MIKLSIDIAAL
-924 PKGVNANIYS
+924 PKQENR
-934 KELHVKTIPANVM
+934 K
-947 NQVIEKSPIII
+947 
-958 GKEEDYDDY
+958 
-967 EIPAFEQ
+967 EIPHYKKNIAYSSLLPSVKENDLKIDLEDELPPF
-974 DG
+974 DAT

>member
-1 MTRLLTNDEIENMI
+1 MTRLLTQIEIENMLN
-15 SFIQPQKGIPVDTAL
+15 FIQPQKGIPHDTAM
-30 SITNIQ
+30 SVVNIQ
-36 KEKLRVQLRKQKIY
+36 KERLRVQLKTQKVY

-55 ALKDEIEK
+55 ALKEQIEK
-63 SYYACLIDPGD
+63 IYYSSIIDPGE
-74 SVGVISAQSIG
+74 SVGVICAQSIG

-99 EKLLYTKNG
+99 EKLLYTKDN
-108 KTIVEP
+108 KTVVEP
-114 IGKMIDRLLTIEPEN
+114 IGKMIDRLLSLNPDN

-143 SEGYMIPSCD
+143 QEGYMVPSCD

-174 LVRVVTQSGR
+174 LVSVVTQSGR
-184 TVTATQSKSFLVWD
+184 TVMATQSKSFLVWD
-198 GTKFEGVLGSDV
+198 GSKFEGVLGSDV

-225 TVEHSYFDMETIFPK
+225 RIEHSHFDLETIFPK

-252 RKHRFS
+252 RYYRYS
-258 GKQGW
+258 GKQSW
-263 LDSNGVHFTVPYN
+263 LELNGNKFTVPYN
-276 RPDGCFGRRKSYF
+276 RPDTCFGKRKNYF
-289 LSCEPGFVYI
+289 LSCEPGLIYI
-299 HTGASFVSHIP
+299 HTGTAFVSHIP

-321 LIGIYLAEG
+321 LVGIYLAEG
-330 CCTKTFICISNNDE
+330 YCTKTFICISNNDE
-344 VIRKRVTDWCDR
+344 VIRKRITDWCDR
-356 YGVTYHLV
+356 YGVTYDLV
-364 TSQGKNVRK
+364 TSKGKNVRK

-383 TLLARMFKI
+383 TLLARMFKL

-401 RVPEFSYTAPEEF
+401 RVPEFSYTAPEQF

-426 GYINKISGSVII
+426 GCINKISGSVII

-477 KLAHLLSISNGFAQR
+477 KLSHLLSISNGFAQR
-492 FARNIP
+492 FARYIP

-504 QEKLKTVTLFKK
+504 QEKLNTITLFKK
-516 YRHNRGRSQ
+516 YTYNRGKSQ
-525 EEFPVR
+525 TEFPVR

-545 GTTEYVYDLTVEVT
+545 GTSEFVYDLTVEVT
-559 RNFQLL
+559 RCFQLW
-565 NGLNQEDTFHRAGQS
+565 NGLNQHDTFHKAGQS

-604 NHKIF
+604 NNKIF
-609 FQRGNNSIQEMRNTV
+609 FKRGNDTIQNMRNTV
-624 GSSIVGMTMADI
+624 GSSIVGLTMLNI
-636 SKSIKVELN
+636 SKFIKANMN
-645 KESEPWYEAHKILFS
+645 KKDEPWYEAYKILFS
-660 DEFSSY
+660 DKFSEHK
-666 AHCITFKLD
+666 HCITFTLD

-685 MQQIADHIH
+685 MQEIVDHIH
-694 EEYSDLYCVFSPP
+694 TEYSDLYCVFSPP
-707 AEGQLDVFVDTKNIR
+707 ANGQIDVFVDTQNII
-722 LPEDRLLFVDQDN
+722 LPENRLLFVDQEN
-735 AVLIYLEEV
+735 AIEIYLEEV
-744 VQATLEQ
+744 VQTTLEQ
-751 IYICGIPA
+751 IYVCGIPA

-764 YLKEGSEW
+764 YLKEGKEW

-800 DYTRTVSNNVWD
+800 DYTLTISNNVWD
-812 IYDVLDIEAARQ
+812 IYEVLDIEAARQ
-824 FLIEEFMSI
+824 FLIEEFMAI
-833 MEGINTCHAMIL
+833 MEGINICHAMIL

-867 SGPMGKAS
+867 SGPFGKAS

-886 AAEGDK
+886 AQEGDK
-892 EPTEGV
+892 EPTNGV

-906 RASIGTG
+906 RALIGTG
-913 MIKMSIDIAKL
+913 MIKLSIDIAAL
-924 PKGVNANIYS
+924 PKIAN
-934 KELHVKTIPANVM
+934 KK
-947 NQVIEKSPIII
+947 
-958 GKEEDYDDY
+958 
-967 EIPAFEQ
+967 EIPHHKKNIAYSSLLPSVKENVGNDLKNYLDDELPPFEAS
-974 DG
+974 

>member
-1 MTRLLTNDEIENMI
+1 MTRLLTNYEIENMLD
-15 SFIQPQKGIPVDTAL
+15 FIQPQQGIPEDSAL
-30 SITNIQ
+30 SIVNIQ
-36 KEKLRVQLRKQKIY
+36 KERLRVQLRTQKVY
-50 PEIIP
+50 TEIIP
-55 ALKDEIEK
+55 ALKQEIEK
-63 SYYACLIDPGD
+63 VYYKSLIDPGD
-74 SVGVISAQSIG
+74 SVGVIAAQSIG
-85 EKQTQTT
+85 ERTTQTT

-99 EKLLYTKNG
+99 EKLLYTKDN
-108 KTIVEP
+108 KTVVEP
-114 IGKMIDRLLTIEPEN
+114 IGKMIDRLLSLEPNN

-143 SEGYMIPSCD
+143 PEGYMIPSCD

-174 LVRVVTQSGR
+174 LVKVVTQSGR
-184 TVTATQSKSFLVWD
+184 TVMATQSKSFLVWD

-210 KVGDMLPTTTSLRKP
+210 KVGDILPTTTSLRKP

-252 RKHRFS
+252 RNHRFS
-258 GKQGW
+258 GKKSW
-263 LDSNGVHFTVPYN
+263 LERNGVHFTVPYN
-276 RPDGCFGRRKSYF
+276 RPDVCFGNRKNYF
-289 LSCEPGFVYI
+289 LSCEPGLIYI
-299 HTGASFVSHIP
+299 HTGAAFVSHIP

-321 LIGIYLAEG
+321 LVGIYLAEG

-364 TSQGKNVRK
+364 TSQAKNVRK

-426 GYINKISGSVII
+426 GCICKKNGSVIVGSI
-438 SSVSEDLILGIS
+438 SEDLILGIS
-450 FLLSYFG
+450 FLLSHFG
-457 IFGRLSSSQAKK
+457 IFGRLSNLLQKK
-469 NNIGSKNI
+469 NNIGSTNI
-477 KLAHLLSISNGFAQR
+477 KRMYVLTISNGFAQR
-492 FARNIP
+492 FARYIP

-504 QEKLKTVTLFKK
+504 QEKLNTITLFKK
-516 YRHNRGRSQ
+516 YKYNRGRSQ
-525 EEFPVR
+525 EEFPTR
-531 DVYFDEVLSVEYVD
+531 DVYFDEVLTVEYVD

-559 RNFQLL
+559 RCFQLW
-565 NGLNQEDTFHRAGQS
+565 NGVSNFDTFHRSGQS
-580 EKTMTAG
+580 DKTLTQG

-593 LLNATKNPRIV
+593 LLNATKNPKIV

-609 FQRGNNSIQEMRNTV
+609 FKTKNSSIQEMRNTV
-624 GSSIVGMTMADI
+624 GSSIVGLTLSDI
-636 SKSIKVELN
+636 SKSIKVAMN
-645 KESEPWYEAHKILFS
+645 KKVEPWYQAHKILFS
-660 DEFSSY
+660 DEFSQHK
-666 AHCITFKLD
+666 HCICFKLD
-675 MKKLFEFKLT
+675 VKKLFEFKLT
-685 MQQIADHIH
+685 MQQIAEHIH
-694 EEYSDLYCVFSPP
+694 SEYSDLYCVFSPP
-707 AEGQLDVFVDTKNIR
+707 ALGQLDVFVDTQNIH
-722 LPEDRLLFVDQDN
+722 LPEHRLLFVDQEN
-735 AVLIYLEEV
+735 AVEIYMEEV
-744 VQATLEQ
+744 VQMTLEQ

-759 ISEVF
+759 ITEVF
-764 YLKEGSEW
+764 YLKEGPEW
-772 IVETNGFCSNT
+772 IVETNGFCSKS

-800 DYTRTVSNNVWD
+800 DYTRTISNNVWE
-812 IYDVLDIEAARQ
+812 IYEVLDIEAARE

-845 VDRMTHNG
+845 VDRMTHSG

-886 AAEGDK
+886 AAEGDR

-913 MIKMSIDIAKL
+913 MIKLSIDITAL
-924 PKGVNANIYS
+924 PKAPNIEYNHS
-934 KELHVKTIPANVM
+934 QKKSRTRNTAKVMRTKIVEKTPE
-947 NQVIEKSPIII
+947 IEQ
-958 GKEEDYDDY
+958 
-967 EIPAFEQ
+967 PAFE
-974 DG
+974 DVDID

>member
-1 MTRLLTNDEIENMI
+1 MTRLLTKTEIENMLN
-15 SFIQPQKGIPVDTAL
+15 FIQPQKGIPHDTAM
-30 SITNIQ
+30 SVVNIQ
-36 KEKLRVQLRKQKIY
+36 KERLRVQLRTQKVY

-55 ALKDEIEK
+55 ALKEQIEK
-63 SYYACLIDPGD
+63 VYYSSLIDPGE
-74 SVGVISAQSIG
+74 SVGVICAQSIG

-99 EKLLYTKNG
+99 EKLLYTKDT

-114 IGKMIDRLLTIEPEN
+114 IGKMIDRLLSLNPNN

-135 NRTEYLPL
+135 NRTEYLPIP
-143 SEGYMIPSCD
+143 EGYMIPSCD

-184 TVTATQSKSFLVWD
+184 KVTATQSKSFLVWN

-210 KVGDMLPTTTSLRKP
+210 KVGDILPTTTSLLKP
-225 TVEHSYFDMETIFPK
+225 TIEHSYFDMETIFPK

-252 RKHRFS
+252 RNHRFS
-258 GKQGW
+258 GKQDW

-276 RPDGCFGRRKSYF
+276 RPDTCFGRSKSYF
-289 LSCEPGFVYI
+289 LSCEPGLIYI
-299 HTGASFVSHIP
+299 HTGAAFVSHIP

-330 CCTKTFICISNNDE
+330 WCTKTFVGVSNNDE
-344 VIRKRVTDWCDR
+344 VIRKRVSDWCDR
-356 YGVTYHLV
+356 YHLV

-392 ICDTGSANK
+392 ICNTGSANK

-426 GYINKISGSVII
+426 GTVNKEDGSVSVGSI
-438 SSVSEDLILGIS
+438 SENLILGIS

-457 IFGRLSSSQAKK
+457 IFGSLRNNLQKK
-469 NNIGSKNI
+469 NNVDSENI
-477 KLAHLLSISNGFAQR
+477 KRMYTLNIRNGFAQI
-492 FARNIP
+492 FASYIP
-498 LTEHNK
+498 LTEDNK
-504 QEKLKTVTLFKK
+504 QEKLNIVTLSKK
-516 YRHNRGRSQ
+516 YKYYLGKSQ
-525 EEFPVR
+525 TEFPVR

-559 RNFQLL
+559 RCFQLW
-565 NGLNQEDTFHRAGQS
+565 NGVSVFDTFHKAGQS

-604 NHKIF
+604 NNKIF
-609 FQRGNNSIQEMRNTV
+609 FKRGNDTIQNMRNTV
-624 GSSIVGMTMADI
+624 GSSIVGLTMLNI
-636 SKSIKVELN
+636 SKFIKANMN
-645 KESEPWYEAHKILFS
+645 KKDEPWYEAYKILFS
-660 DEFSSY
+660 DKFSEHK
-666 AHCITFKLD
+666 HCITFTLD

-685 MQQIADHIH
+685 MQEIVDHIH
-694 EEYSDLYCVFSPP
+694 QEYSDLYCVFSPP
-707 AEGQLDVFVDTKNIR
+707 VNGQIDVFVDTQNII
-722 LPEDRLLFVDQDN
+722 LPENRLLFVDQEN
-735 AVLIYLEEV
+735 AVEIYLEEV
-744 VQATLEQ
+744 VQTTLEQ
-751 IYICGIPA
+751 IYVCGIPA

-764 YLKEGSEW
+764 YLKEGKEW

-800 DYTRTVSNNVWD
+800 DYTLTISNNVWD
-812 IYDVLDIEAARQ
+812 IYEVLDIEAARQ
-824 FLIEEFMSI
+824 FLIEEFMAI
-833 MEGINTCHAMIL
+833 MEGINICHAMIL

-867 SGPMGKAS
+867 SGPFGKAS

-886 AAEGDK
+886 AQEGDK
-892 EPTEGV
+892 EPTNGV

-906 RASIGTG
+906 RALIGTG
-913 MIKMSIDIAKL
+913 MIKLSIDIAAL
-924 PKGVNANIYS
+924 PKIAN
-934 KELHVKTIPANVM
+934 KK
-947 NQVIEKSPIII
+947 
-958 GKEEDYDDY
+958 
-967 EIPAFEQ
+967 EIPHHKKNIEYSCLLPSVKEKVINDIDDELPPFEAS
-974 DG
+974 

>member
-1 MTRLLTNDEIENMI
+1 MTRLLTKHEIENMVD
-15 SFIQPQKGIPVDTAL
+15 FIQPQKGIPIDSAL
-30 SITNIQ
+30 SIVNIQ
-36 KEKLRVQLRKQKIY
+36 KERLRVQLRTQKVY
-50 PEIIP
+50 TEIIP
-55 ALKDEIEK
+55 ALKEEIEK
-63 SYYACLIDPGD
+63 IYYKSLIDPGD
-74 SVGVISAQSIG
+74 SVGVIAAQSIG
-85 EKQTQTT
+85 ERTTQTT

-99 EKLLYTKNG
+99 EKLLYTKDD
-108 KTIVEP
+108 KTVVEP
-114 IGKMIDRLLTIEPEN
+114 IGKMIDRLLSFEPEN

-143 SEGYMIPSCD
+143 PKGYMIPSCD

-174 LVRVVTQSGR
+174 LVRGVTQSGR

-198 GTKFEGVLGSDV
+198 GSKFEGVLGSDV
-210 KVGDMLPTTTSLRKP
+210 KVGDILPTTTSLRKP

-252 RKHRFS
+252 RDHRFS
-258 GKQGW
+258 GKKSW
-263 LDSNGVHFTVPYN
+263 LERNGVHFTVPYT
-276 RPDGCFGRRKSYF
+276 RPDVCFGNRKNYF
-289 LSCEPGFVYI
+289 LSCQPGLIYI
-299 HTGASFVSHIP
+299 HTSNSFVSHIP

-321 LIGIYLAEG
+321 LVGIYLAEG
-330 CCTKTFICISNNDE
+330 WCTKTFVGVSNNDE

-364 TSQGKNVRK
+364 TSEGKNVRK

-383 TLLARMFKI
+383 TLLARMFKL

-426 GYINKISGSVII
+426 GCICKKSGSVIVGSI
-438 SSVSEDLILGIS
+438 SENLILGIS

-457 IFGRLSSSQAKK
+457 IFGKLSNFLQKN

-477 KLAHLLSISNGFAQR
+477 KRMYTLNIRNGFAQR
-492 FARNIP
+492 FARNIS

-504 QEKLKTVTLFKK
+504 QEKLNTITLFKK
-516 YRHNRGRSQ
+516 YRYNRGRSQ
-525 EEFPVR
+525 DEFPVV
-531 DVYFDEVLSVEYVD
+531 DVYFDEILSVEYVD
-545 GTTEYVYDLTVEVT
+545 GTTEYVYDLTVEIT
-559 RNFQLL
+559 RNFQLW
-565 NGLNQEDTFHRAGQS
+565 NGQNQADTFHKSGQS
-580 EKTMTAG
+580 DKTLTQG

-593 LLNATKNPRIV
+593 LLNATKNPKIV

-609 FQRGNNSIQEMRNTV
+609 FKTKNTSIQEMRNTV
-624 GSSIVGMTMADI
+624 GSSIVGLTLADI
-636 SKSIKVELN
+636 STSIKVVMN
-645 KESEPWYEAHKILFS
+645 KEDESWYEAHKILFS
-660 DEFSSY
+660 DEFSI
-666 AHCITFKLD
+666 HKNCITFKLH

-685 MQQIADHIH
+685 MQEIVDHIH
-694 EEYSDLYCVFSPP
+694 SEYSDLHCVFSPP
-707 AEGQLDVFVDTKNIR
+707 VFGQIDVFVDTQNIN
-722 LPEDRLLFVDQDN
+722 LPENRLLFVDQGN
-735 AVLIYLEEV
+735 AVEIYMEEV
-744 VQATLEQ
+744 VQFTLEK

-759 ISEVF
+759 ITEVF
-764 YLKEGSEW
+764 YLKEGPEW
-772 IVETNGFCSNT
+772 IVETNGFCSKS

-886 AAEGDK
+886 AAEGDR

-913 MIKMSIDIAKL
+913 MIKLSIDISSLPFANEYENIRPFKKNRSRTISAKM
-924 PKGVNANIYS
+924 
-934 KELHVKTIPANVM
+934 M
-947 NQVIEKSPIII
+947 NPVIENNI
-958 GKEEDYDDY
+958 DDS
-967 EIPAFEQ
+967 EIAAFEE
-974 DG
+974 

>member
-1 MTRLLTNDEIENMI
+1 MTRLLTNEEIENMI
-15 SFIQPQKGIPVDTAL
+15 AFIQPQKGIPVDTAL

-92 LNSVDWT
+92 LN
-99 EKLLYTKNG
+99 
-108 KTIVEP
+108 
-114 IGKMIDRLLTIEPEN
+114 
-129 ITKIEE
+129 
-135 NRTEYLPL
+135 
-143 SEGYMIPSCD
+143 
-153 ENGNTNWY
+153 
-161 RIEAVTRHLPVGK
+161 
-174 LVRVVTQSGR
+174 
-184 TVTATQSKSFLVWD
+184 
-198 GTKFEGVLGSDV
+198 
-210 KVGDMLPTTTSLRKP
+210 
-225 TVEHSYFDMETIFPK
+225 
-240 NKYLYTTELIKA
+240 
-252 RKHRFS
+252 
-258 GKQGW
+258 
-263 LDSNGVHFTVPYN
+263 
-276 RPDGCFGRRKSYF
+276 
-289 LSCEPGFVYI
+289 
-299 HTGASFVSHIP
+299 
-310 DKIPLDNDFGF
+310 
-321 LIGIYLAEG
+321 
-330 CCTKTFICISNNDE
+330 
-344 VIRKRVTDWCDR
+344 
-356 YGVTYHLV
+356 
-364 TSQGKNVRK
+364 
-373 GTSNDLKIHS
+373 
-383 TLLARMFKI
+383 
-392 ICDTGSANK
+392 
-401 RVPEFSYTAPEEF
+401 
-414 IKGLIDGYWSGD
+414 
-426 GYINKISGSVII
+426 
-438 SSVSEDLILGIS
+438 
-450 FLLSYFG
+450 
-457 IFGRLSSSQAKK
+457 
-469 NNIGSKNI
+469 
-477 KLAHLLSISNGFAQR
+477 
-492 FARNIP
+492 
-498 LTEHNK
+498 
-504 QEKLKTVTLFKK
+504 
-516 YRHNRGRSQ
+516 
-525 EEFPVR
+525 
-531 DVYFDEVLSVEYVD
+531 
-545 GTTEYVYDLTVEVT
+545 
-559 RNFQLL
+559 
-565 NGLNQEDTFHRAGQS
+565 TFHRAGQS

-609 FQRGNNSIQEMRNTV
+609 FQRGNDSIQEMRNTV

-666 AHCITFKLD
+666 THCITFNLD

-722 LPEDRLLFVDQDN
+722 LPEARLLFVDQDN

-934 KELHVKTIPANVM
+934 KQPPVKTIPANVM

-958 GKEEDYDDY
+958 GKEEDDDDY

-974 DG
+974 DGE